1 MATLHVRSFP
11 DSLYR
16 RLAKLADQE
25 HRSLSAEVV
34 MLLKRDLSAWP
45 KPQREALAD
54 LDRWRFRP
62 TRAIPSTLKL
72 LKADRG
78 R

>member
-11 DSLYR
+11 DVLYR

-34 MLLKRDLSAWP
+34 MLLTRELSACP
-45 KPQREALAD
+45 KPQRQVLAD
-54 LDRWRFRP
+54 LDRWKFRP
-62 TRAIPSTLKL
+62 IRTIPSTLEL